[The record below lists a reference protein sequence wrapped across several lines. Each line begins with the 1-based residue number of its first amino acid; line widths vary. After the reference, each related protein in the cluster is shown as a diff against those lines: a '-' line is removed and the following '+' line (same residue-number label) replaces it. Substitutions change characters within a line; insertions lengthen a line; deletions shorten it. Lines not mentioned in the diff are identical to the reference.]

1 MHKTKKKWGN
11 EGLGLTNSPIIDFL
25 CHMPFLTVTICL
37 LAAYGVLMALY
48 TRGYWR
54 MRPFAAGSKV
64 PKSKFSVI
72 IPARNE
78 ASNIEDCITGILA
91 QKYPAHLF
99 DIIVVDDFSEDET
112 AQVVSKIALQHN
124 NVRLLQLK
132 DFTNNENLIAYK
144 KRAIEIA
151 INEASGDWIVTTDA
165 DCSVTT
171 NWLATYDAYIQ
182 EHDCVMMA
190 APVAYTNTG
199 SLLSIFQVLD
209 FISLQGITAAAVASG
224 SHTLCNG
231 ANLCYSKKAFE
242 SVGKF
247 SGIDHLPSGD
257 DMLLM
262 HKMKKSYPGKIG
274 YLFAQE
280 AVVTTAPSAT
290 LGLFLQQR
298 IRWASKATGYQ
309 DKIIFWIL
317 LLVYLVNAS
326 LLLYLPIHF
335 LQTGNIYTW
344 LILIGCKTLI
354 EIPFMFASATFFKQQ
369 KLLWWFALMQPFH
382 IVYTLVAG
390 WFGTF
395 GSYKWK
401 GRTVMKQ
408 QDDHFFRKLRRNK
421 AASVSLFIVAAAFL
435 MAVFAYFMAPEH
447 SPNANRMI
455 PEIGSMK
462 PGFTIQLLQVKRIG
476 ETKQISFFEKL
487 IGGEEDVYTFIPITS
502 YTIKGSDI
510 YFQKYIDE
518 GITESGVMQLS
529 LVANN
534 PVITQTYYAGTD
546 KFGRDM
552 LSRLIIGVRVSL
564 GVGLIAVLL
573 SLTIGILL
581 GALAGFYRGWID
593 ECIMWF
599 INVIWS
605 IPTLLLVFAI
615 TLVLGKGFWQVFIAV
630 GLTMWVNVA
639 RLVRG
644 QVMAIKNREFI
655 EATRVLGYSD
665 TRTIFIHILP
675 NIIGPILV
683 IAASNFASAIVIEA
697 GLSFLGVGVQPPQ
710 PSWGLMIKENY
721 NFIITHNPALALAP
735 GIAIMILVLAF
746 NLLGN
751 GLRDAFNVRE
761 K

>member
-1 MHKTKKKWGN
+1 M
-11 EGLGLTNSPIIDFL
+11 
-25 CHMPFLTVTICL
+25 
-37 LAAYGVLMALY
+37 AAYGVLMALY
-48 TRGYWR
+48 TRGHWNLR
-54 MRPFAAGSKV
+54 AFVAKGKTPQT
-64 PKSKFSVI
+64 KFSIV

-78 ASNIEDCITGILA
+78 AANIENCIAGILA
-91 QKYPAHLF
+91 QNYPSHLF
-99 DIIVVDDFSEDET
+99 ELIVIDDFSEDET
-112 AQVVSKIALQHN
+112 ANIVGSIALQYN
-124 NVRLLQLK
+124 NVRLLRLQ
-132 DFTNNENLIAYK
+132 DFTKDENIVAYK

-151 INEASGDWIVTTDA
+151 IEQANHPWIVTTDA
-165 DCSVTT
+165 DCSFTN
-171 NWLATYDAYIQ
+171 NWLASYDAYIQ
-182 EHDCVMMA
+182 EHNCVMIA
-190 APVAYTNTG
+190 APVSYKNTG
-199 SLLSIFQVLD
+199 SFLSVFQVLD
-209 FISLQGITAAAVASG
+209 FISLQGITAAAVGSG

-231 ANLCYSKKAFE
+231 ANLCYSKEAFE

-262 HKMKKSYPGKIG
+262 HKMKKSYPEKIG
-274 YLFAQE
+274 YLYAQDT
-280 AVVTTAPSAT
+280 VVTTAPSAT
-290 LGLFLQQR
+290 LDLFIQQR
-298 IRWASKATGYQ
+298 IRWSSKALGYQ

-317 LLVYLVNAS
+317 LLVYLVNFS
-326 LLLYLPIHF
+326 LLVYLPVNLIE
-335 LQTGNIYTW
+335 TGNINNW
-344 LILIGCKTLI
+344 LVFIGCKTLV
-354 EIPFMFASATFFKQQ
+354 EIPFMYAAAKFFKQQ
-369 KLLWWFALMQPFH
+369 KLLWWFLLMQPFH
-382 IVYTLVAG
+382 ILYTVVAG

-401 GRTVMKQ
+401 GRTVTKNEP
-408 QDDHFFRKLRRNK
+408 DRFFTKLKRNK
-421 AASVSLFIVAAAFL
+421 PASVSLYIITAAFL
-435 MAVFAYFMAPEH
+435 MAVFAYFIAPEH

-462 PGFTIQLLQVKRIG
+462 PGFSIQLLQVKRIG
-476 ETKQISFFEKL
+476 QKPNGSFFDRL
-487 IGGEEDVYTFIPITS
+487 IGGKEDRNTFIPITS
-502 YTIKGSDI
+502 YHIKGDTI
-510 YFQKYIDE
+510 YYQKYIDE
-518 GITESGVMQLS
+518 GITELGVMPLS
-529 LVANN
+529 LTAKE
-534 PVITQTYYAGTD
+534 PVIKQTYYAGTD

-564 GVGLIAVLL
+564 GVGMIAVLL

-665 TRTIFIHILP
+665 MRTIFIHILP
-675 NIIGPILV
+675 NIIGPVLV